1 MKEENVKNEIY
12 LNRDFLKSN
21 WEVLEHYISDQKK
34 GIKMPPFEK
43 PIPEQIEPTNLI
55 DLPVVKSMG
64 NKTVSEAIASR
75 ISHRKYV
82 DKPLTLEELSY
93 LLWATQ
99 GIRRVMEKATFRTVP
114 SAGARH
120 PFETYIYAINVI
132 ALEEGIYRYLPI
144 EHKLLLHKK
153 DKYLKEQIIRATLDQ
168 AFVGNSAAVF
178 IWTAIPYRTEWRY
191 GPAAHKAI
199 LLDAGH
205 VCQNL
210 YIACESID
218 AGTCAIAAYSQKLMD
233 EFLGVDG
240 KDEFVVYLA
249 PVGKVK

>member
-1 MKEENVKNEIY
+1 MSDNDLIR
-12 LNRDFLKSN
+12 NREFLKSN
-21 WEVLEHYISDQKK
+21 WEVLKSYVTDQKK
-34 GIKMPPFEK
+34 GVPIPPFEK
-43 PIPEQIEPTNLI
+43 PYPEDAELI
-55 DLPVVKSMG
+55 DLPFAKNLG
-64 NKTVSEAIASR
+64 KRNVSEVIEHR
-75 ISHRKYV
+75 VSHRKYL
-82 DKPLTLEELSY
+82 DIPLSIEELSF

-99 GIRRVMEKATFRTVP
+99 GVRGKTEKVTFRTVP
-114 SAGARH
+114 SAGSRH
-120 PFETYIYAINVI
+120 PFETYVYARNVESLDE
-132 ALEEGIYRYLPI
+132 AVYRYLPL

-153 DKYLKEQIIRATLDQ
+153 GTKLAEQIIKATLDQ
-168 AFVGNSAAVF
+168 NFVGEGAAVF

-218 AGTCAIAAYSQKLMD
+218 AGTCAIAAYSQRLMD
-233 EFLGVDG
+233 EFVGVDG
-240 KDEFVVYLA
+240 IDEFVIYLA

>member
-1 MKEENVKNEIY
+1 MKDVNNEIMR
-12 LNRDFLKSN
+12 NREFLKSN
-21 WEVLEHYISDQKK
+21 WEVLEHYVTDQKK
-34 GIKMPPFEK
+34 GIPMPPFEK
-43 PIPEQIEPTNLI
+43 QYNEYNQLF
-55 DLPVVKSMG
+55 DLPIVRHLRNTEDK
-64 NKTVSEAIASR
+64 NVSEVIQKRASR
-75 ISHRKYV
+75 RKYKDV
-82 DKPLTLEELSY
+82 PLTIHELAY
-93 LLWATQ
+93 LLWCTQ
-99 GIRRVMEKATFRTVP
+99 GVRSKTEKATFRTVP

-120 PFETYIYAINVI
+120 PFETYIYAINVVG
-132 ALEEGIYRYLPI
+132 LEEAIYRYLPL

-153 DKYLKEQIIRATLDQ
+153 GKYLKEGIIRATLDQ
-168 AFVGNSAAVF
+168 TFVGNSSAVF

-210 YIACESID
+210 YIAAESIN

-240 KDEFVVYLA
+240 ENEFVVYLA
-249 PVGKVK
+249 PVGKIE